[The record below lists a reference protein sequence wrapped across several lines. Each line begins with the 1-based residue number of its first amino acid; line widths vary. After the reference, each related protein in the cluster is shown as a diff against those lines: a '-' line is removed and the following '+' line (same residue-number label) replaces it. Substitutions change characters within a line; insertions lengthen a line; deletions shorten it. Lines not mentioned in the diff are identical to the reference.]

1 MALQGKFIINNAD
14 YSPLSFP
21 GLGTFMAFSGN
32 GAYRNR
38 GGCGAIPKEG
48 PIPAG
53 RYWVVQRGEGG
64 FWSKKIAAS
73 KDLWNE
79 AFKGAEFKHSEWFA
93 LYRDDF
99 AIDDYTWR
107 NAVNRGNF
115 RLHPGTLSEGCITVP
130 HNPDYAL
137 IRNALLRA
145 APVEVPCMKSLLARG
160 FIEVIHNGST
170 CP

>member
-1 MALQGKFIINNAD
+1 MVR
-14 YSPLSFP
+14 
-21 GLGTFMAFSGN
+21 TETE
-32 GAYRNR
+32 GAVARSQ
-38 GGCGAIPKEG
+38 KK
-48 PIPAG
+48 G
-53 RYWVVQRGEGG
+53 RYPLVVIGLSSVVRAASGQ
-64 FWSKKIAAS
+64 KIAAS

-79 AFKGAEFKHSEWFA
+79 AFKVAEFKHSEWFA

-99 AIDDYTWR
+99 AIDDHTWI

-130 HNPDYAL
+130 HNSDYAL